1 MIQPQKNFTPLPVE
15 YCKHHHN
22 QGSVSSNIFLLAVG
36 HDPCMTKSARAGLV
50 MLGMTKPARAD
61 LVMELGDHDT

>member
-1 MIQPQKNFTPLPVE
+1 
-15 YCKHHHN
+15 
-22 QGSVSSNIFLLAVG
+22 
-36 HDPCMTKSARAGLV
+36 MTKSARAGLV